1 MLSSSSSMPAEIHS
15 SSAAPDGTWF
25 MSKSFTDEGK
35 EGEETKPGMDMVS
48 SKLEELERETAMK
61 AHKKGEEEKKVD
73 FVGEKR
79 FK

>member
-1 MLSSSSSMPAEIHS
+1 L
-15 SSAAPDGTWF
+15 PDG
-25 MSKSFTDEGK
+25 GK

-61 AHKKGEEEKKVD
+61 THKKGEEEEKVD

>member
-1 MLSSSSSMPAEIHS
+1 MERRRSGRGWGLP
-15 SSAAPDGTWF
+15 
-25 MSKSFTDEGK
+25 DEGK

-73 FVGEKR
+73 FVGEKG